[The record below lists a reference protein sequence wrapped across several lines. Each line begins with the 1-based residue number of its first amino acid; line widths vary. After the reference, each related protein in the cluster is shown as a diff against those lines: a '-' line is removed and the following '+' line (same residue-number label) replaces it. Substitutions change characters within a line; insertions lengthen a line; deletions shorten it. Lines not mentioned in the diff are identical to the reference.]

1 MMRFLFLC
9 FIGMILFYACVP
21 NPQYGTVAS
30 HTRGEL
36 PGKEIIKK
44 GYQTGVASYYAHK
57 YHGRKTANGE
67 IFDMHKLTAAHR
79 TLPFNTVVKVTNLKN
94 NKTIQVRI
102 NDRGPFAKDRII
114 DLSLAAAQQIDM
126 IGSGTAEV
134 RLDIVK
140 EGQ

>member
-1 MMRFLFLC
+1 MRYTVLLLIFMLFL
-9 FIGMILFYACVP
+9 YACVP

-30 HTRGEL
+30 RTRGEI

-57 YHGRKTANGE
+57 FHGRKTANGE

-79 TLPFNTVVKVTNLKN
+79 TLPFNTLVKVTNLKN

-114 DLSLAAAQQIDM
+114 DLSLAAAQKIDM

-134 RLDIVK
+134 RLDIIK
-140 EGQ
+140 EYP